1 MVIKAVWHR
10 HKGEQNW
17 PKNRLTEYNLKSIN
31 KTMHLWLI
39 DFWQGCQ
46 DNSIKKE
53 QSFWWMVL
61 GQMDVHQQIN
71 EIGPLIHTIYDN

>member
-17 PKNRLTEYNLKSIN
+17 PKNRLMEYNLRSIN
-31 KTMHLWLI
+31 KTMH
-39 DFWQGCQ
+39 
-46 DNSIKKE
+46 SIKKE